1 MKKKISVAIVTCFIF
16 IYGVYIFLGLCFCE
30 DFSEYA
36 IIGSFIYFGILI
48 LNFYCLHWKNNF
60 IAEFI
65 IEKKLNFLFQSFYYL
80 IKIRF
85 YRLRFILHCSVL
97 SGCCNFCNNH
107 FLIQLA
113 DLLFIIFQVES
124 GLYPKMLLELIYN
137 LLSPSPCNKLVALL
151 K

>member
-65 IEKKLNFLFQSFYYL
+65 IEKKLNFLFIVLTIIYLAVLAVSFFKSDGLDKIMLSTIWISLINVCLSDYL
-80 IKIRF
+80 
-85 YRLRFILHCSVL
+85 YLR
-97 SGCCNFCNNH
+97 
-107 FLIQLA
+107 
-113 DLLFIIFQVES
+113 
-124 GLYPKMLLELIYN
+124 
-137 LLSPSPCNKLVALL
+137 
-151 K
+151 

>member
-65 IEKKLNFLFQSFYYL
+65 IEKKLNFLFIVLAIIYLAVLAVSFFKSDGLDKIMLSTIWISLINVCLSDYL
-80 IKIRF
+80 YFR
-85 YRLRFILHCSVL
+85 
-97 SGCCNFCNNH
+97 
-107 FLIQLA
+107 
-113 DLLFIIFQVES
+113 
-124 GLYPKMLLELIYN
+124 
-137 LLSPSPCNKLVALL
+137 
-151 K
+151 